1 MSLQLS
7 RRSFL
12 RGTGACLALPFLEAM
27 LPRSVR
33 AAAALSKAPLRM
45 GIFTV
50 TGGTVLESWKPTEGA
65 LGELPS
71 ILRPLD
77 FAKSDMLLV
86 SGLSH
91 HGKTEGSL
99 NAHQQCASMHLT
111 AASVVKNVDGKI
123 VASISVDQAAAQA
136 VGKETFLPSL
146 EIGLGR
152 GETKYS
158 FSGSDDTVPYEG
170 NPRLV
175 FDRMFRGR
183 TPALPPWAG
192 RGPLRAASSVRTA
205 APAAPRGESLEKSV
219 LDLVLEE
226 AKSLR
231 GKLGA
236 SDRARLEEYMESVR
250 AVEVRVAQLGE
261 RQASDV
267 ADLGGAIVK
276 PNASLA
282 KGGLVLTTPPDAD
295 VWKNQQ
301 PMMRDPERHA
311 DYIRLMSDLMVLAF
325 QTDTTRV
332 CTFAAGSDEA
342 MFPGVVTVGY
352 ERHCHTLEHQGNAA
366 KIDQAD
372 PISREACR
380 QIHAWYTSL
389 FAEMVRK
396 MKTIDDG
403 GVSLLDNTMLLYT
416 SYMADGG
423 HGKTDY
429 PALLVG
435 NAQRTLRTG
444 RHVAF
449 EKGTPVANLYVE
461 MLTRIGAKVDEFG
474 ESKSSPKA
482 KHDGKL
488 PGLA

>member
-1 MSLQLS
+1 MSLHLS

-12 RGTGACLALPFLEAM
+12 HGAGAVLALPFLEAM
-27 LPRSVR
+27 LPRTAR
-33 AAAALSKAPLRM
+33 AVALAGKAPLRM

-50 TGGTVLESWKPTEGA
+50 TGGTVLESWKPSAEGA

-77 FAKSDMLLV
+77 FAKNDMLIL
-86 SGLSH
+86 SGLSQ
-91 HGKTEGSL
+91 HGKMEGAF
-99 NAHQQCASMHLT
+99 NAHQHCATVHLT
-111 AASVVKNVDGKI
+111 AADVVKNEGGKFQ
-123 VASISVDQAAAQA
+123 ASISVDQVAAQA
-136 VGKETFLPSL
+136 AGKESFLPSL
-146 EIGLGR
+146 EIGLGK
-152 GETKYS
+152 GENKYS
-158 FSGSDDTVPYEG
+158 FSGTDAPVPYEG

-183 TPALPPWAG
+183 QPALPPWAG
-192 RGPLRAASSVRTA
+192 RGGLRAPAPARA
-205 APAAPRGESLEKSV
+205 ATAAPRGDSLEKSV

-226 AKSLR
+226 SKSLR
-231 GKLGA
+231 GKLGH
-236 SDRARLEEYMESVR
+236 SDRARLDEYMESVR
-250 AVEVRVAQLGE
+250 AVEQRVEQVGARLETDARDTGGVP
-261 RQASDV
+261 AGKSGLLIPK
-267 ADLGGAIVK
+267 DL
-276 PNASLA
+276 
-282 KGGLVLTTPPDAD
+282 PDAT
-295 VWKNQQ
+295 VWKNDR
-301 PMMRDPERHA
+301 PMMEDPEHHA

-332 CTFAAGSDEA
+332 CTFACGSDGA
-342 MFPGVVTVGY
+342 YFPGVVTVGF

-366 KIDQAD
+366 RIDQAD

-380 QIHAWYTSL
+380 QIHAWYTQL

-396 MKTIDDG
+396 MKSIDDG

-423 HGKTDY
+423 HGRKDY

-435 NAQRTLRTG
+435 KAAGTLRTG
-444 RHVAF
+444 RHIAF
-449 EKGTPVANLYVE
+449 ENDTPVANLYLE
-461 MLTRIGAKVDEFG
+461 MVNRMGANLAEFG

-482 KHDGKL
+482 RYDGKL